1 MEAGISNDIGLGIDP
16 PHHWWLIALPRYVRD
31 KRIRPRDCDMLP
43 FAAALKGSRMKT
55 SQSIAILLALILTA
69 IQPALPQGS
78 LGGLNGRVTDNSGA
92 AIAEVEVQLRNIETG
107 AEFRAASS
115 SDGAFLANNLP
126 PGRYRVS
133 ASKPGFRTAVR
144 ESLVVS
150 TATVTTA
157 DFMLEVGSV
166 SESITVSGS
175 DVQLQTTSAE
185 IGTVMP
191 TKAILDLPISMGG
204 AATTGAT
211 GRRQIENFM
220 FLTPGVTGTQWNKS
234 INGAPGFS
242 QQVLIDGIDMQ
253 NIGAPGFIAEASP
266 PYEAVEEFKVQNTLY
281 PAEFGGGFGVMNF
294 TMRSGTNK
302 YHGDLFEFFRNEAM
316 DSRTFFGGSRK
327 ALLRQNEYGG
337 TFGGPV
343 RLPKYNGTDKTF
355 FFFAYSGFQLRGG
368 VPVGAFATLPTDL
381 QRGGDFSDYPFPIYD
396 PATTRPDGS
405 GAFVRTP
412 FSGGQIPVSRFS
424 GVAQRTLP
432 LIPRPDLPGF
442 FNNYRSRQNQPSTDN
457 NWSLKM
463 DHQITSKQRISGAY
477 WWVHGETSINGAVA
491 GELNPGYRVT
501 PTTASGIRLNHT
513 HTISPTVLNRAG
525 FGYTPTSPTWSR
537 WLLDPREG
545 NKVLRIP
552 GIPETSRGF
561 AQLAFAGP
569 TPYTQLGNAN
579 NNGTDPQYFQNWS
592 VADDL
597 SWVRGRHQL
606 KFGGSFRYRRMTVQD
621 RRNEGGSF
629 NFNSF
634 STSQP
639 NSADFARH
647 GNPFASFLLG
657 EVFSASA
664 AVPAPTRQ
672 YNDQFVALYAED
684 VLKLS
689 SRLTVSIGLRYE
701 LPIYVKERE
710 GIISF
715 LDPSRPNPAAGNRA
729 GALVFLGSGQGRTGS
744 RVIIPGYKVGFSP
757 RLAITY
763 ALDRK
768 TVLRTG
774 YGLFRVE
781 TAVGRMNSCQFWC
794 SGFGLQPFYTSTD
807 SGITAAFPLDR
818 GFPANPQAPPIFDPA
833 LNNNGSVT
841 MINGDANRMA
851 LSQSWTFAIQRELP
865 FGINLDAAYVGTK
878 SSGTWTGLSV
888 PNQLHP
894 RYLSLGQTLNAS
906 ITSAQAAAAQVTA
919 PYAGFTGSVAQA
931 LRAYPQY
938 TNIDDVYQPT
948 GYNFYNS
955 MQLRVQKRH
964 SSGLSFLA
972 AYTLAK
978 NVGFPGGDIF
988 GDVGGG
994 GGARG
999 IDTFNRKL
1007 EKSIVP
1013 SDQTH
1018 VFITSW
1024 SYDLPFGRG
1033 KKFLAG
1039 AGRAVDLI
1047 AGGWAV
1053 NAIQTYRSGTPLAI
1067 GGGPAL
1073 PLFGGANRPNWIN
1086 ADVRSAT
1093 SMGSYDPARDRY
1105 LNLAAFSQPALFTI
1119 GNSPPRMPHVRTP
1132 AFLNEDF
1139 SVFKNLRFT
1148 ESVALQIRGEFYN
1161 VMNRVVFGGPANN
1174 INNPATFG
1182 VIGGQ
1187 ANTPRLVQLGVKILF

>member
-1 MEAGISNDIGLGIDP
+1 
-16 PHHWWLIALPRYVRD
+16 
-31 KRIRPRDCDMLP
+31 
-43 FAAALKGSRMKT
+43 MKCT
-55 SQSIAILLALILTA
+55 TQSILTALILLAAGAKL
-69 IQPALPQGS
+69 ALPQGS
-78 LGGLNGRVTDNSGA
+78 LGGLTGRVTDVSGA
-92 AIAEVEVQLRNIETG
+92 TIPEVAIQLRNVDTG
-107 AEFRAASS
+107 TEFRSATS
-115 SDGAFLANNLP
+115 SDGAFLANSLP

-133 ASKPGFRTAVR
+133 VSKTGFRTAVR
-144 ESLVVS
+144 ESVVVS
-150 TATVTTA
+150 TATITSA
-157 DFMLEVGSV
+157 DFVLEVGSV
-166 SESITVSGS
+166 TDSITVSGS

-185 IGTVMP
+185 IGTVMS

-294 TMRSGTNK
+294 TMRSGANK
-302 YHGDLFEFFRNEAM
+302 YHGGLFEFFRNEAM
-316 DSRTFFGGSRK
+316 DSRTFFGGSKK
-327 ALLRQNEYGG
+327 AHLRQNEYGG

-343 RLPKYNGTDKTF
+343 RLPGYNGTDKTF

-368 VPVGAFATLPTDL
+368 VPVGAFVTLPTAL
-381 QRGGDFSDYPFPIYD
+381 QRGGNFSDYPFPIYD
-396 PATTRPDGS
+396 PATTAADGR
-405 GAFVRTP
+405 GAFERTAFP
-412 FSGGQIPVSRFS
+412 GNQIPVSRFS
-424 GVAQRTLP
+424 GVATRSLA
-432 LIPRPDLPGF
+432 LIPQPDLPGF

-457 NWSLKM
+457 DWSVKV
-463 DHQITSKQRISGAY
+463 DHQLTSKQRLSGAY
-477 WWVHGETSINGAVA
+477 WSVRGETTINGQVA
-491 GELNPGYRVT
+491 GEFNTGYRVT
-501 PTTASGIRLNHT
+501 PTTASGTRLNHT
-513 HTISPTVLNRAG
+513 HTISPTLLNRAG

-537 WLLDPREG
+537 WLLDTREG

-552 GIPETSRGF
+552 GISEGSRGYS
-561 AQLAFAGP
+561 QLAFAGP
-569 TPYTQLGNAN
+569 TPYATLGNAN
-579 NNGTDPQYFQNWS
+579 NNGTDPQFFQNWS
-592 VADDL
+592 AADDL
-597 SWVRGRHQL
+597 SWVKGRHQL

-629 NFNSF
+629 NFNSL

-639 NSADFARH
+639 NSADFARF

-672 YNDQFVALYAED
+672 YNDQFVAAYAED
-684 VLKLS
+684 VFKLS
-689 SRLTVSIGLRYE
+689 SRLTISLGLRYE
-701 LPIYVKERE
+701 LPIYVKEKD

-715 LDPSRPNPAAGNRA
+715 LDPTRPNPAAGNRP
-729 GALVFLGSGQGRTGS
+729 GGLVFLGSGPGRTGS

-757 RLAITY
+757 RVAITY
-763 ALDRK
+763 ALGRK
-768 TVLRTG
+768 TVIRTG

-794 SGFGLQPFYTSTD
+794 SGFGLQPFYTSTN
-807 SGITAAFPLDR
+807 SGISSAFPLDR

-851 LSQSWTFAIQRELP
+851 LSQSWTLAIQRELP

-888 PNQLHP
+888 PNQIHP
-894 RYLSLGQTLNAS
+894 RFLSLGQTLNAG
-906 ITSAQAAAAQVTA
+906 ITSPQAQTA
-919 PYAGFTGSVAQA
+919 GVAIPYAGFTGSVAQA
-931 LRAYPQY
+931 LRAFPQF
-938 TNIDDVYQPT
+938 TNVDDVYQPT

-955 MQLRVQKRH
+955 LQMRVQKRH
-964 SSGLSFLA
+964 ASGVSFLA

-978 NVGFPGGDIF
+978 NIGFPGGDIF

-1033 KKFLAG
+1033 KKFLSGSSRLAD
-1039 AGRAVDLI
+1039 AVI
-1047 AGGWAV
+1047 GGWAF
-1053 NAIQTYRSGTPLAI
+1053 NAIQTYRSGTTIAV

-1073 PLFGGANRPNWIN
+1073 PLFGGANRPNWISP
-1086 ADVRSAT
+1086 DVRSPV
-1093 SMGSYDPARDRY
+1093 SMGSFDPARDRY
-1105 LNLAAFSQPALFTI
+1105 LNVTAFSQPALFTI
-1119 GNSPPRMPHVRTP
+1119 GNAPPRMPHVRTP
-1132 AFLNEDF
+1132 RLLNEDF

-1148 ESVALQIRGEFYN
+1148 EAVALQIRGEFYN
-1161 VMNRVVFGGPANN
+1161 VMNRVVFGGPAAN

-1187 ANTPRLVQLGVKILF
+1187 ANTPRLIQLGAKIIF

>member
-1 MEAGISNDIGLGIDP
+1 MRIAKSAS
-16 PHHWWLIALPRYVRD
+16 IALF
-31 KRIRPRDCDMLP
+31 LT
-43 FAAALKGSRMKT
+43 AATQL
-55 SQSIAILLALILTA
+55 LLA
-69 IQPALPQGS
+69 QGS
-78 LGGLNGRVTDNSGA
+78 LGGLTGRVTDNSGA
-92 AIAEVEVQLRNIETG
+92 AIPEVAIQLRNVDTG
-107 AEFRAASS
+107 AEFQAATS
-115 SDGAFLANNLP
+115 SDGAYLVNSLP

-133 ASKPGFRTAVR
+133 VSKTGFRTTVR
-144 ESLVVS
+144 ESVVVS
-150 TATVTTA
+150 TATVSSA
-157 DFMLEVGSV
+157 DFSLEVGSV
-166 SESITVSGS
+166 TDSITVSGS

-242 QQVLIDGIDMQ
+242 QQVLIDGVDMQ

-281 PAEFGGGFGVMNF
+281 PAEFGGGLGVMNF

-302 YHGDLFEFFRNEAM
+302 YHGGLFEFFRNEAM
-316 DSRTFFGGSRK
+316 DSRTFFGGSKK

-343 RLPKYNGTDKTF
+343 RLPGYNGTDKTF

-368 VPVGAFATLPTDL
+368 VPVGAFVTLPTPL
-381 QRGGDFSDYPFPIYD
+381 QRGGNFSDYPFPIFD
-396 PATTRPDGS
+396 PATTAPDGR
-405 GAFVRTP
+405 GAFERMP
-412 FSGGQIPVSRFS
+412 FAGNQIPASRFS
-424 GVAQRTLP
+424 GVAQRALP
-432 LIPRPDLPGF
+432 LIPVPDVPGY

-457 NWSLKM
+457 DWSVKI
-463 DHQITSKQRISGAY
+463 DHQISSKQRISGAY
-477 WWVHGETSINGAVA
+477 WNVRGETTINGAVA
-491 GELNPGYRVT
+491 GEFNPGFRVT
-501 PTTASGIRLNHT
+501 PTTASGTRLNHT
-513 HTISPTVLNRAG
+513 HTISPTLLNRLG

-537 WLLDPREG
+537 WLLDAREG

-552 GIPETSRGF
+552 GISETSRGF
-561 AQLAFAGP
+561 SQLAFAGP
-569 TPYTQLGNAN
+569 TPYATLGNAN
-579 NNGTDPQYFQNWS
+579 NNGTDPQFFQNWS
-592 VADDL
+592 IADDL

-606 KFGGSFRYRRMTVQD
+606 KFGGTFRYRRMTVQD

-639 NSADFARH
+639 NSVDFARH

-672 YNDQFVALYAED
+672 YNDQLLAFYGED
-684 VLKLS
+684 VFKLTQ
-689 SRLTVSIGLRYE
+689 RLTISVGLRYE
-701 LPIYVKERE
+701 LPLYVKEKD
-710 GIISF
+710 GIISYM
-715 LDPSRPNPAAGNRA
+715 DPARPNAAAGNRP
-729 GALVFLGSGQGRTGS
+729 GALVFLGNGDGRRGDRT
-744 RVIIPGYKVGFSP
+744 IIPAYNYGFSP

-763 ALDRK
+763 AVNRK
-768 TVLRTG
+768 TVIRTG

-794 SGFGLQPFYTSTD
+794 SGFGLQPFYTSTNN
-807 SGITAAFPLDR
+807 GITSAFGLDR
-818 GFPANPQAPPIFDPA
+818 GFPANPQAPPIFNPA

-841 MINGDANRMA
+841 MINEHANRMA
-851 LSQSWTFAIQRELP
+851 NSQSWTFALQRELP
-865 FGINLDAAYVGTK
+865 FGINLDVAYVGTK
-878 SSGTWTGLSV
+878 SNGTWTGASV
-888 PNQLHP
+888 PNQIHP
-894 RYLSLGQTLNAS
+894 RFLALGQTLNAS
-906 ITSAQAAAAQVTA
+906 ITSPQAAAAGVGL
-919 PYAGFTGSVAQA
+919 PYPGFTGSVAQA
-931 LRAYPQY
+931 LRAFPQF
-938 TNIDDVYQPT
+938 TNVDDVYQPT

-955 MQLRVQKRH
+955 FQMRVQKRH
-964 SSGLSFLA
+964 SSGLSFLG

-978 NVGFPGGDIF
+978 NIGFPGGDIF
-988 GDVGGG
+988 GDVGGA

-999 IDTFNRKL
+999 IDTFNRGL

-1033 KKFLAG
+1033 KKFASG
-1039 AGRAVDLI
+1039 IGRAADMVI
-1047 AGGWAV
+1047 GGWAL
-1053 NAIQTYRSGTPLAI
+1053 NAIQTYRSAGTIAV

-1073 PLFGGANRPNWIN
+1073 PLFGGANRPNWVS
-1086 ADVRSAT
+1086 ADVRSSV
-1093 SMGSYDPARDRY
+1093 SMGSFDPARDRY
-1105 LNLAAFSQPALFTI
+1105 LNLSAFSQPALFTI
-1119 GNSPPRMPHVRTP
+1119 GNAPPRMPHVRGP
-1132 AFLNEDF
+1132 GFLNEDI
-1139 SVFKNLRFT
+1139 SIFKNLKFT
-1148 ESVALQIRGEFYN
+1148 ESVALQLRGEFYN
-1161 VMNRVVFGGPANN
+1161 VMNRVVFGGPAAN

-1187 ANTPRLVQLGVKILF
+1187 ANTPRLIQLGAKIIF

>member
-1 MEAGISNDIGLGIDP
+1 
-16 PHHWWLIALPRYVRD
+16 
-31 KRIRPRDCDMLP
+31 
-43 FAAALKGSRMKT
+43 MKYLVSVIIMT
-55 SQSIAILLALILTA
+55 SLAWS
-69 IQPALPQGS
+69 QGS
-78 LGGLNGRVTDNSGA
+78 LGGLTGRVTDSTGA
-92 AIAEVEVQLRNIETG
+92 SVPDVTVQLRRIETG
-107 AEFRAASS
+107 QEVKAGTT
-115 SDGAFLANNLP
+115 SDGSFLATSLA
-126 PGRYRVS
+126 PGNYRVVV
-133 ASKPGFRTAVR
+133 SKTGFRTAVR
-144 ESLVVS
+144 ESVLVS
-150 TATVTTA
+150 TATVSNA
-157 DFMLEVGSV
+157 DFILELGSV
-166 SESITVSGS
+166 SESVTVAGS

-191 TKAILDLPISMGG
+191 TKSILDLPISMGG

-242 QQVLIDGIDMQ
+242 QEVLIDGIDMQ

-266 PYEAVEEFKVQNTLY
+266 PYEAVEEFKIQNTLY

-302 YHGDLFEFFRNEAM
+302 YHGGLFEFFRNEAM
-316 DSRTFFGGSRK
+316 DSRTFFGGSKK

-343 RLPKYNGTDKTF
+343 IVPKYNGRDKTF

-368 VPVGAFATLPTDL
+368 VPVGAFATLPTVL
-381 QRGGDFSDYPFPIYD
+381 QRGGNFSDYPFPIFD
-396 PATTRPDGS
+396 PATTAPDGR
-405 GAFVRTP
+405 GAFQRDP
-412 FSGGQIPVSRFS
+412 FPGNAIPASRIS

-432 LIPRPDLPGF
+432 LIPQPDLPGF
-442 FNNYRSRQNQPSTDN
+442 FNNYLSRQNQPSTDN
-457 NWSLKM
+457 DWSVKI
-463 DHQITSKQRISGAY
+463 DHQISSKQRISGAY
-477 WWVHGETSINGAVA
+477 WWVRGETTINGAVA

-501 PTTASGIRLNHT
+501 PTTASGLRLNHS
-513 HTISPTVLNRAG
+513 HTISPTLLNRVG

-552 GIPETSRGF
+552 GIPEASRGF
-561 AQLAFAGP
+561 PILTFTGP
-569 TPYTQLGNAN
+569 TPYAGLGNSA
-579 NNGTDPQYFQNWS
+579 NNGTDPQFFQNWS
-592 VADDL
+592 GADDM
-597 SWVRGRHQL
+597 SWVRGRHQI

-621 RRNEGGSF
+621 RRNEGGTF
-629 NFNSF
+629 NFNAL

-639 NSADFARH
+639 NSTDFARF
-647 GNPFASFLLG
+647 GNPFAAFLLG
-657 EVFSASA
+657 EVYSASS

-672 YNDQFVALYAED
+672 YNDQFLAAYAED
-684 VLKLS
+684 VFKLS
-689 SRLTVSIGLRYE
+689 NSLTISVGLRYE
-701 LPIYVKERE
+701 LPFYVRERE

-715 LDPSRPNPAAGNRA
+715 LDPTRPNPAAGNRP
-729 GALVFLGSGQGRTGS
+729 GGLVFLGNGQGRTGS
-744 RVIIPGYKVGFSP
+744 NEIIPGYNLGFSP

-768 TVLRTG
+768 TVIRTG
-774 YGLFRVE
+774 YGIFRVV

-794 SGFGLQPFYTSTD
+794 SGFGLQPFYTTTN

-818 GFPANPQAPPIFDPA
+818 GFPPNPVQPPVFDPA

-865 FGINLDAAYVGTK
+865 FGINLDAAYIGTK

-888 PNQLHP
+888 PNQLNP
-894 RYLSLGQTLNAS
+894 SYLSLGQTLNAS
-906 ITSAQAAAAQVTA
+906 ITSPQAIAANIAL
-919 PYAGFTGSVAQA
+919 PYPGFTGSVAQA
-931 LRAYPQY
+931 LRAFPQF
-938 TNIDDVYQPT
+938 TNVDDVYQPT

-955 MQLRVQKRH
+955 MQVRVQKRH
-964 SSGLSFLA
+964 SSGLSFLV

-978 NVGFPGGDIF
+978 NIGFPGGDIF

-994 GGARG
+994 GAARG

-1007 EKSIVP
+1007 EKSIVG

-1018 VFITSW
+1018 VLVTSW
-1024 SYDLPFGRG
+1024 SYDFPFGRG
-1033 KKFLAG
+1033 QKFLSG
-1039 AGRAVDLI
+1039 AGKATNAVL
-1047 AGGWAV
+1047 GGWAV
-1053 NAIQTYRSGTPLAI
+1053 NAIQTYRSGTTIAV

-1073 PLFGGANRPNWIN
+1073 PLFGGNNRPNWVS
-1086 ADVRSAT
+1086 ADVRSSVA
-1093 SMGSYDPARDRY
+1093 MGDFDPARDRY
-1105 LNLAAFSQPALFTI
+1105 LNISAFSQPALFTI
-1119 GNSPPRMPHVRTP
+1119 GNAPPRMPHVRTP

-1139 SVFKNLRFT
+1139 SVFKNVHFT
-1148 ESVALQIRGEFYN
+1148 EALALQIRGEFYN
-1161 VMNRVVFGGPANN
+1161 VMNRVVFGGPAAN

-1182 VIGGQ
+1182 IIGGQ
-1187 ANTPRLVQLGVKILF
+1187 ANTPRLVQLGMKIIF